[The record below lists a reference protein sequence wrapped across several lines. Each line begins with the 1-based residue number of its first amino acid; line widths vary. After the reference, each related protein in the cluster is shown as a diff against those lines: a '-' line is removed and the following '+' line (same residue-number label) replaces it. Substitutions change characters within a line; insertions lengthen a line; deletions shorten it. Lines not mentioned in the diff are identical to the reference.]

1 MFKKVSH
8 YYTEVK
14 GELKKSTWP
23 KLEEVKNTT
32 IVVIITVFIFAG
44 FLYLSDLVLSF
55 AVTTMNDFFRNLMQ

>member
-1 MFKKVSH
+1 MFRRMGQ

-23 KLEEVKNTT
+23 KWTEVKNTT

-44 FLYLSDLVLSF
+44 FLYISDLVLSF
-55 AVTTMNDFFRNLMQ
+55 SVLNLKELLRNLLQ